1 MGRDGGVDATMKMLN
16 SPDIDRVKL
25 HGAIVTAEE
34 IAQKALTSCVEMVV
48 DAETLQHLS
57 IVLSDGSRDPSAVR
71 KLLWAVS
78 HASSTT
84 TVD

>member
-1 MGRDGGVDATMKMLN
+1 MKMLN

-57 IVLSDGSRDPSAVR
+57 IVLSDGSRDLSTVR
-71 KLLWAVS
+71 KLLWAGS

-84 TVD
+84 VN